1 MNIYS
6 KETPTK
12 PDLDSYRDKI
22 GMISVDDLLVE
33 VKITNA
39 RLRFGHLDLLVTP
52 VSGSGERWVE
62 QHRVDV
68 TV

>member
-6 KETPTK
+6 KETTTK
-12 PDLDSYRDKI
+12 PDLDAYRDKI
-22 GMISVDDLLVE
+22 GMITVDDLLVE
-33 VKITNA
+33 VKITDA

-62 QHRVDV
+62 KHRISVEV
-68 TV
+68 

>member
-6 KETPTK
+6 KETTTK
-12 PDLDSYRDKI
+12 PDLDSYRDKT
-22 GMISVDDLLVE
+22 GMIAVDDLLVE
-33 VKITNA
+33 VKITDA

-62 QHRVDV
+62 QHRISV
-68 TV
+68 TA